1 LISYLSTGLGGIGL
15 FLLAMWL
22 ITEGLR
28 MVAGPSLQGLLARWT
43 STKGRGL
50 LAGTILTGLMQST
63 SAATIA
69 IIGFANAGLVS
80 FQRSVWVIFG
90 SNIGTTLTAWLI
102 ALIGFKFK
110 IDAFAL
116 PLIGFGAILRA
127 FSPTERYRSIGMTLA
142 GFGILFLAIETLAGG
157 FGSLSEKV
165 TLDEGE
171 YGIVA
176 MVAMGFLITT
186 LTMSST
192 VGLAIVLTG
201 LAGGLVGFAD
211 AAAVMI
217 GAHMGT
223 IVKVLLATLGA
234 TSNAKRLATTHI
246 LFNLVTGIAALIF
259 LKPLLW
265 LVFFISDATGHDTD
279 ATIMLA
285 MFHSLFNWLGILL
298 MWPLEPLMS
307 RKLMRS
313 FAVAEEES
321 VTLRFLDQN
330 VATVP
335 DAIPVALYR
344 EFEPLLAEGP
354 MAMMGLPVPDVA
366 RSEKSERRQRRLEAM
381 GEFFSEAAR
390 YTVSS
395 KTASL
400 LSVGWRVQHNLI
412 YVEETLQRMEK
423 LAEELARSADVD
435 RLQGPLAVWFETVSN
450 HLQAIHDNTEGPL
463 SFVVLVPAY
472 EQAKSKLLQAAL
484 SGQISRSSL
493 DLGLQISS
501 LSRRL
506 SEQWLRALNHW
517 REIYTEP
524 DGVVDEDDAAA
535 KRKDVADEAASS
547 EAEATDKPDDSEV
560 EPAVEVADR

>member
-1 LISYLSTGLGGIGL
+1 MSYLSTGLGGIGL

-50 LAGTILTGLMQST
+50 LTGTILTALMQST

-165 TLDEGE
+165 TLDDGE
-171 YGIVA
+171 YGIIA

-211 AAAVMI
+211 AAAVMV

-223 IVKVLLATLGA
+223 IVKVLLATIGA

-246 LFNLVTGIAALIF
+246 LFNLVTGVAALIF

-265 LVFFISDATGHDTD
+265 LVFFIGDVTDHNSD

-285 MFHSLFNWLGILL
+285 LFHSLFNWLGILL

-307 RKLMRS
+307 RKLMSS
-313 FAVAEEES
+313 FAAAEEEG

-354 MAMMGLPVPDVA
+354 MAMLGLPVPDLA
-366 RSEKSERRQRRLEAM
+366 RTKKSERRQRRLEAM

-423 LAEELARSADVD
+423 LAEELARSADVE
-435 RLQGPLAVWFETVSN
+435 RIHGPLAVWFETVSN

-524 DGVVDEDDAAA
+524 EGI
-535 KRKDVADEAASS
+535 ADEESSSEKDKEEASNEVDVS
-547 EAEATDKPDDSEV
+547 EAEAPENHDDKGAELLEVTD
-560 EPAVEVADR
+560 R